1 MGAFLFYLIKSSLC
15 LIVFYLLFRLTLR
28 QTTFFRFNRLTL
40 LVGMSCCLL
49 LPLIELTK
57 SETSFLPLHTLQE
70 ILDGSAKTVVFSVS
84 TDGIGETLPGSR
96 TDVSGSYWL
105 LRALGVGYLLGSC
118 VMLLCFLVSTYRMCQ
133 LVRGAEKKRWGNYR
147 LLVVRPPIGAFSWG
161 RYIVI
166 SQSDY
171 ERHVEEI
178 LLHESMHIRNHH
190 TIDLLFIHLYFIIY
204 WFNPA
209 VWLLKRELQEIHEY
223 EADNGVLHTGID
235 ATRYQLL
242 LVEKAVG
249 TRLYSM
255 ANGFNHSKLKKRIN
269 MMLKERTKS
278 WARLKL
284 LLFAPA
290 VAVTL
295 YAFARPE
302 VKEVLQPTIPQ
313 MQQSVGDDYVSLMSF
328 FKKEEEAYKDR
339 TYGKQDIDL
348 KVKEKQVHKLL
359 MNNRNQIL
367 FENVYVKT
375 EQLKP
380 LVMKN
385 LLTSWE
391 ASGRK
396 DTQIIVLQYD
406 RGSDSG
412 ALAEML
418 KEVKNAY
425 EQIRSDLSAGSADK
439 SQAYLNK
446 LFPIRLWEDL
456 PENYNQTVLSKEER
470 INDIVATL
478 YPSGKM
484 ETIENFTLN
493 ELQQKV
499 IAARNQMPDPE
510 NLVVG
515 IKVAK
520 NCKMGTVT
528 DVKDVLR
535 KISALKVN
543 IEKE

>member
-28 QTTFFRFNRLTL
+28 QTTFFRFNRITL
-40 LVGMSCCLL
+40 LVGMSCCVL

-57 SETSFLPLHTLQE
+57 SETSFLPLYTLQE
-70 ILDGSAKTVVFSVS
+70 ILEGSTKTVVISVS
-84 TDGIGETLPGSR
+84 TGGIGEVLPESQ
-96 TDVSGSYWL
+96 TEVSDSYWL
-105 LRALGVGYLLGSC
+105 LRALTVGYLLGGC
-118 VMLLCFLVSTYRMCQ
+118 ITLFWLLISTYRMWQ

-147 LLVVRPPIGAFSWG
+147 LLIVRPPIGAFSWWH
-161 RYIVI
+161 YIII
-166 SQSDY
+166 SQSDDH
-171 ERHVEEI
+171 RHIKEI

-190 TIDLLFIHLYFIIY
+190 AIDLFFIHLFLIIY

-284 LLFAPA
+284 LLFAPV

-313 MQQSVGDDYVSLMSF
+313 TQQNVGDDYVSLMSF
-328 FKKEEEAYKDR
+328 FKKEEEAYRDR
-339 TYGKQDIDL
+339 TYGKKDTDL
-348 KVKEKQVHKLL
+348 QVKEKQVHKLL

-367 FENVYVKT
+367 FDNVSVKT
-375 EQLKP
+375 EKLKP

-385 LLTSWE
+385 LLGSWE

-396 DTQIIVLQYD
+396 DAQIIVLQYD
-406 RGSDSG
+406 RGSDSS
-412 ALAEML
+412 ALTEML

-425 EQIRSDLSAGSADK
+425 EQIHSDLSANSADK
-439 SQAYLNK
+439 SQSYLNK
-446 LFPIRLWEDL
+446 LFPICLWEDL
-456 PENYNQTVLSKEER
+456 PKDYNQTALSKEER
-470 INDIVATL
+470 INDIVVTL

-484 ETIENFTLN
+484 ETIENFTLK

-499 IAARNQMPDPE
+499 IAARDQMPNPE

-520 NCKMGTVT
+520 NCKMGTVA

-543 IEKE
+543 IAK